1 MIHFEIDELV
11 LSMAIEKYGQDK
23 QLILLL
29 EETTELMHVLI
40 RYIRYKDSNPLLSS
54 SLYAE
59 IADLLIMINQFL
71 LIFPNNTIQDY
82 ITFKI
87 NRLKSKLI

>member
-11 LSMAIEKYGQDK
+11 LNMAIEKYGQDK
-23 QLILLL
+23 QLMLLL
-29 EETTELMHVLI
+29 EETTELMNALVI
-40 RYIRYKDSNPLLSS
+40 YIRFKDSNPLPPSF
-54 SLYAE
+54 LYAE

-71 LIFPNNTIQDY
+71 LIFPNYTIQDY